1 MPRNDWWTKG
11 LEPVAML
18 RDVTAWVLTDG
29 KAGDEVQ
36 CLGVTDA
43 LGLTPEIR
51 RVAPRAA
58 FAWAMPWGPIDP
70 RDAPGRE
77 GSPIRPPYPD
87 LLVASGRRA
96 VPYVRAVRRLSRGRT
111 YTVILKDPRNGP
123 GAADLVWT
131 PEHDRLR
138 GDNVLVTLTSP
149 HRISAARL
157 DAARAMPDPRL
168 AALPHPRVAV
178 LAGGDS
184 RHHRFTPG
192 DIARLVRDL
201 EALIGAGATPMITA
215 SRRTPDALRDA
226 LKQLSARSGGFFWD
240 GSGENPYPALLALAD
255 AIVVTADSANMV
267 GEAAATGAPVLVF
280 EPSGGH
286 RKLTAFIRGLERHGA
301 VRPFTGRLEPLTYEP
316 LDSTPVIAAAVEAGL
331 LRHRATRDASA
342 PASP

>member
-1 MPRNDWWTKG
+1 
-11 LEPVAML
+11 ML

-43 LGLTPEIR
+43 LGLTPDIR
-51 RVAPRAA
+51 RVAPRPA

-70 RDAPGRE
+70 RDAPARE

-96 VPYVRAVRRLSRGRT
+96 VPYVRAVRRLSRGHT
-111 YTVILKDPRNGP
+111 YTVILKDPRNGSR
-123 GAADLVWT
+123 AADLVWT

-149 HRISAARL
+149 HRISAGRL
-157 DAARAMPDPRL
+157 ASARAAPDPRL
-168 AALPHPRVAV
+168 SSLPHPRVAV

-184 RHHRFTPG
+184 RHHRFTPD

-201 EALIGAGATPMITA
+201 EALMRAGATPMITA
-215 SRRTPDALRDA
+215 SRRTPAPLRDA
-226 LKQLSARSGGFFWD
+226 LKQLAARSSGFFWD
-240 GSGENPYPALLALAD
+240 GDGENPYLALLALAD

-286 RKLTAFIRGLERHGA
+286 PKLRAFIRGLERHGA
-301 VRPFTGRLEPLTYEP
+301 VKPFTGRLEPLTYEP
-316 LDSTPVIAAAVEAGL
+316 IDSTPIIAAAVEAGFI
-331 LRHRATRDASA
+331 RHRATRDASA
-342 PASP
+342 PVQA